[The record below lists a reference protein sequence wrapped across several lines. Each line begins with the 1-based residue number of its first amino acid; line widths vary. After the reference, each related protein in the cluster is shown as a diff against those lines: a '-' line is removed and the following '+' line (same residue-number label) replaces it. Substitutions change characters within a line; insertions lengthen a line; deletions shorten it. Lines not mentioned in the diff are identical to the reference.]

1 MKISEL
7 IKELKLH
14 KKRVGNVEVKIYQI
28 DPDLNVSISNIIS
41 VIENPCDLYSSS
53 IVIIK

>member
-28 DPDLNVSISNIIS
+28 DPDLNVSISNAESIS
-41 VIENPCDLYSSS
+41 ENSCDLLSPA
-53 IVIIK
+53 IIIIK